1 VAEDGEASDAQLVGN
16 LTGVSGRRR
25 DGRAALGSRASVTG
39 TVVAD
44 PPDTTG
50 ARGLE
55 QWLGRR
61 TRVRGAVMP
70 QDDQLVGAS
79 GGTHVV
85 RVKDTPVVGADIDLA
100 DGGLLQPTSVL
111 PRGPCF
117 CECFV

>member
-1 VAEDGEASDAQLVGN
+1 
-16 LTGVSGRRR
+16 
-25 DGRAALGSRASVTG
+25 
-39 TVVAD
+39 
-44 PPDTTG
+44 
-50 ARGLE
+50 
-55 QWLGRR
+55 
-61 TRVRGAVMP
+61 MP